1 MTNPAVAG
9 YQARSSWGMIPFSE
23 QLWMT
28 LQDLESR
35 PRRTLLT
42 ILSMVIGSAGL
53 VAVTSVGLAG
63 RDYAVRQLEALGT
76 NFIWVSYGGPADVSP
91 TRIGKTTGGEITED
105 DFQQIESDATA
116 LAAVTRVIM
125 LYSSASRGG
134 KTYPV
139 AVVGADGAFAQV
151 RNLTIDGGRALTAA
165 DISERRKVCVLARSL
180 ADKLYS
186 GVSPVGDSLRLEG
199 LNFDIVGVFR
209 DVRTPVV
216 QTEISRD
223 AVLIPISVARLLTTG
238 NSVDTIYGQAR
249 SRESLDLAVAQIR
262 RVLERNHGRA
272 DLYTVNTLRYF
283 VRAVSS
289 ISAGLLAAVTVLALI
304 ALLVGGVG
312 IYNILTMTVS
322 ERTREIGIHM
332 AIGARR
338 REIRRFFLCEAVVVS
353 LVGGLLGILL
363 GSLGPLLI
371 HAFSGFPMP
380 ISLASIGAALLVS
393 VLVGTVF
400 GVLPASK
407 AAALDPVEALRYE

>member
-1 MTNPAVAG
+1 M
-9 YQARSSWGMIPFSE
+9 
-23 QLWMT
+23 
-28 LQDLESR
+28 
-35 PRRTLLT
+35 
-42 ILSMVIGSAGL
+42 
-53 VAVTSVGLAG
+53 
-63 RDYAVRQLEALGT
+63 
-76 NFIWVSYGGPADVSP
+76 
-91 TRIGKTTGGEITED
+91 
-105 DFQQIESDATA
+105 
-116 LAAVTRVIM
+116 
-125 LYSSASRGG
+125 
-134 KTYPV
+134 

-223 AVLIPISVARLLTTG
+223 AVLIPIAVARLLTTG

-371 HAFSGFPMP
+371 HAISGFPMP

-407 AAALDPVEALRYE
+407 AAALNPVEALRYE